1 MIQMSTISSSKK
13 WLQIELGKT
22 LIIFADDA
30 WQIRKQF
37 ENIVK
42 LITLNSTTVNPWLTG
57 IIGVTNRLKGNHR
70 LPRIVG
76 KTKL

>member
-42 LITLNSTTVNPWLTG
+42 LIALNSTTVNP
-57 IIGVTNRLKGNHR
+57 
-70 LPRIVG
+70 
-76 KTKL
+76 

>member
-1 MIQMSTISSSKK
+1 MSTISSSKK

-57 IIGVTNRLKGNHR
+57 IIGVMNRLKGNHR

-76 KTKL
+76 KMKL